1 MPPGLLG
8 LGEISALGPSAVVC
22 SVPLDGESEADGGL
36 VYVYALWGRGVTA
49 FGATAGEAEVLGVVG
64 GVVTERPARESP
76 AGATDDALARCTGP
90 SEPAAAA
97 VVESLASAGAT
108 PTAAAP
114 AAAGT
119 GWVLGPVGDDG
130 VGDGTS
136 VD

>member
-8 LGEISALGPSAVVC
+8 LGEITALGPSAVVC

-36 VYVYALWGRGVTA
+36 VYVYAVWGRGVTA
-49 FGATAGEAEVLGVVG
+49 L
-64 GVVTERPARESP
+64 
-76 AGATDDALARCTGP
+76 GATDDALARCTGP
-90 SEPAAAA
+90 SEPAAGA

-119 GWVLGPVGDDG
+119 GSALGPVGG
-130 VGDGTS
+130 VGGGTS